1 MPIRPSAPPVAG
13 NARRLHASR
22 RNSPESS
29 DCPARRPFARPIFFG
44 GPTTIVIL
52 SFGLAPFFRI
62 RQQRVENTPMRP
74 TPEASDRPDRDGVCE
89 RRVRIAVARGAESR
103 RGGSLDRSCSAPPS
117 QSPFLPLSLPGF
129 DCNLRFLVLTC
140 FRQLLL
146 KHFGIVKPTV
156 KV

>member
-74 TPEASDRPDRDGVCE
+74 TPEASDRPDRDGSVKGASE
-89 RRVRIAVARGAESR
+89 LPSRVEQSRAAAV
-103 RGGSLDRSCSAPPS
+103 PS
-117 QSPFLPLSLPGF
+117 TDLVRHRPHNRHSFL
-129 DCNLRFLVLTC
+129 
-140 FRQLLL
+140 
-146 KHFGIVKPTV
+146 
-156 KV
+156 